1 MKNLVVTF
9 GLLAICA
16 SAQTISPQ
24 TVSPQANTA
33 VQLWSFS
40 SPVMG
45 KVIKGAPYSATEITE
60 SLQVLADGTR
70 ISHQSQVTVYRDS
83 EGRVRRDTPERI
95 TIFDPVAGE
104 SYTLNPKAMTAV
116 KSAMG
121 SVVADGRGRGA
132 AGGGTFTSTYSYTGS
147 TSTAPPVTVSVRT
160 GADEADQTKAA
171 LEKMKVEAQM
181 RDGIVALKTQLDQAQ
196 ANLVTTN
203 SRAATEELGQRVME
217 GVTAEG
223 TRTTETI
230 EAGSIGNDRP
240 IQVVNERWMSADL
253 KTPVMTKHSD
263 PRTGEE
269 SFRLTNVQRGEP
281 GYDLFMLPPGYQVVA
296 AGGAIVKKDE

>member
-1 MKNLVVTF
+1 MKNFVAIF
-9 GLLAICA
+9 GLAVIGA

-33 VQLWSFS
+33 VQLFSFS

-70 ISHQSQVTVYRDS
+70 ISHQNQVTVYRDS

-132 AGGGTFTSTYSYTGS
+132 AGGGTFTSTYSYTGI
-147 TSTAPPVTVSVRT
+147 STAPPVTVSVRT

-196 ANLVTTN
+196 ADFVTN
-203 SRAATEELGQRVME
+203 KSRPAMEDLGQRVME

-253 KTPVMTKHSD
+253 KTPVMTKHTD

-269 SFRLTNVQRGEP
+269 TFRLTNVQRGEP
-281 GYDLFMLPPGYQVVA
+281 GYDLFMLPPGYQIVT
-296 AGGAIVKKDE
+296 AGGAMVKKDE